1 MSNFSLKREP
11 HPEENW
17 FSLSCSQLPIT
28 SQLWVGPHEYLLYLC
43 CILTVLILCE
53 PVHAATAA
61 VSSCETTVEYQENN
75 FFFLQMSITLG
86 SYDLPTFSSTM
97 IPKAFGERFWYRP
110 YYSSRHHLLESQ
122 AMEKSSRYQPGSLI
136 FTGFTVPRGC
146 I

>member
-11 HPEENW
+11 YPKENL
-17 FSLSCSQLPIT
+17 FSLSCSPQLPIT
-28 SQLWVGPHEYLLYLC
+28 SQWWVGPHEYLLYLC
-43 CILTVLILCE
+43 WILTALILCE

-75 FFFLQMSITLG
+75 FFLQMSITLG

-97 IPKAFGERFWYRP
+97 IPKPFGERFWYRP